1 MIKAI
6 TERLFVLEVAGATLI
21 IFVGIAV
28 FAKGG
33 YGGNHFGFSHYFSS
47 HPVLLSVFTPVNDGV
62 RMTCEPLV
70 LTGTPDVG

>member
-28 FAKGG
+28 FATGG
-33 YGGNHFGFSHYFSS
+33 YGGNHFGFSHYSARIRCSLAFSLPS
-47 HPVLLSVFTPVNDGV
+47 TTV
-62 RMTCEPLV
+62 
-70 LTGTPDVG
+70 